1 MKDNNLT
8 NSIQD
13 EEGFAAQIEALNE
26 LIIHIQDKMET
37 LLEQI
42 QNI

>member
-1 MKDNNLT
+1 MEDNNLT
-8 NSIQD
+8 NSIQV
-13 EEGFAAQIEALNE
+13 EEGFAAQIEVLNE
-26 LIIHIQDKMET
+26 LIIRIQDKMET

>member
-1 MKDNNLT
+1 MEDNNLT

-13 EEGFAAQIEALNE
+13 EEGFTAQIDALNE
-26 LIIHIQDKMET
+26 LIIRIQDKMEN